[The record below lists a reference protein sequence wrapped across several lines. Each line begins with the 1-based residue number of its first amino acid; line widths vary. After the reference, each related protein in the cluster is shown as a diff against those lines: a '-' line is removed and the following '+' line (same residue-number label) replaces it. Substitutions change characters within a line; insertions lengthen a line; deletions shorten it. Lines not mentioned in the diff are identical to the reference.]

1 MKKEWRIGIVVLLV
15 ILLITRISD
24 LSHITPEVVRDFL
37 MKFGALAPIIYII
50 LFTFV
55 PLTLFPDA
63 ILAIAAGLVF
73 GIVPGFLYT
82 MVGALSGGSLAF
94 FISRK
99 LGKEWM
105 AKKLGTHGNLQNKIE
120 THGFWIILF
129 MRFIP
134 LIPFDVISY
143 AAGASGVKYREFFWA
158 TLLGIVPGVVILVSI
173 GDGLASPNQPQL
185 YIGIAS
191 FILLGLVAHSSKK
204 KFFGDPA
211 PDHIHVEHE

>member
-1 MKKEWRIGIVVLLV
+1 MKKEWRIGLFALLV
-15 ILLITRISD
+15 MFCITRISD
-24 LSHITPEVVRDFL
+24 FSHITPEAIRDFL
-37 MKFGALAPIIYII
+37 MTFGALAPIIYII

-82 MVGALSGGSLAF
+82 MIGALCGGSLAF
-94 FISRK
+94 IISRK
-99 LGKEWM
+99 LGQRFLED
-105 AKKLGTHGNLQNKIE
+105 KLQTHNDIREKIE

-158 TLLGIVPGVVILVSI
+158 TLLGIIPGVVILVSI

-191 FILLGLVAHSSKK
+191 FILLGLIANGSKK
-204 KFFGDPA
+204 KFFNSHSEDTVQ
-211 PDHIHVEHE
+211 VEK